1 MQSARVLIDGSSDL
15 VFDYAIGGD
24 HSAVQPGCRVEV
36 MLRNRPATGTVICLS
51 SPDPEW
57 EDKLKPIRRLID
69 PEPLIS
75 PGMMK
80 MAQWVSEY
88 YAVPLEQVMRCLLP
102 ETVRQEKHNEKTQKA
117 LTLIKDVPDDVMT
130 QLEKRAPRQ
139 ASLIAMLTHLGG
151 KAPLRD
157 VGGSDALA
165 SARSLAQKGYITIE
179 EESIHRNPD
188 ADQNFVQTTPLSL
201 NKEQSH
207 ALSLLDDERRHDAPK
222 PQVLQGVTG
231 SGKTEVYLQLAE
243 KVIRDGKSVLILV
256 PEISLTPQTVHRFKS
271 RFAYC
276 MDKVAVL
283 HSSLSQGERF
293 DEWHRIRRGEST
305 IVIGARS
312 AIYAPMQS
320 LGLIIVDEEH
330 DGSYKQESPPR
341 YHARDVSVLRGHIE
355 KALVVLGSATPS
367 LESLLN
373 VRKGKYGLIHM
384 SQRVDNQSLPIIK
397 IVDMKMESKKNNK
410 NENSLI
416 SDKLRA
422 SVDQRLNKGEQVILF
437 LNRRG
442 FARSLQCPDCG
453 HVMFCPHCDLAM
465 TYHKTDDRLICHL
478 CSYQSLAPRACP
490 ECQSLN
496 ILLQGYGTQKAEEI
510 IRKLF
515 PTARIERIDAD
526 ISKRKNAV
534 RDILTRFR
542 SRKIDILLG
551 TQMIAK
557 GLDFPGV
564 TLVGI
569 LNADMGLHIPDF
581 RAGER
586 TFQLLTQV
594 AGRSGRGD
602 LEGEVII
609 QTFTPHSPSIQFAR
623 HHDSDGY
630 TAQELEMRQTLSLPP
645 FSHMVLITIRSTHE
659 RKAEFAA
666 QTLHRKLK
674 EKAAPGILDVLTDP
688 LPAPIT
694 KAHGQFRF
702 QICLTGPLARPLA
715 RIARETI
722 TALNLPDDIHAVL
735 DVDPI
740 SFL

>member
-1 MQSARVLIDGSSDL
+1 MLSAHVLIDGSSDL
-15 VFDYAIGGD
+15 VFEYTLGD
-24 HSAVQPGCRVEV
+24 DLSGIAEGCRVEV
-36 MLRNRPATGTVICLS
+36 MLRHRPAVGTVLS
-51 SPDPEW
+51 IGPPTPEW
-57 EDKLKPIRRLID
+57 KDRLKPILRLID

-75 PGMMK
+75 PDMMK
-80 MAQWVSEY
+80 MGRWVADY

-102 ETVRQEKHNEKTQKA
+102 EPVRQEKHSEKTRK
-117 LTLIKDVPDDVMT
+117 LISLVKPVDPEE
-130 QLEKRAPRQ
+130 LEKLRRKAPRQ
-139 ASLIAMLTHLGG
+139 AAILEILESVGG
-151 KAPLRD
+151 QAPLRD
-157 VGGSDALA
+157 LGGNDAL
-165 SARSLAQKGYITIE
+165 SPSRSLANKGLVRVE
-179 EESIHRNPD
+179 DEAVHRNPD
-188 ADQNFVQTTPLSL
+188 EDQTFVQSSPLSL
-201 NKEQSH
+201 NEQQKNALA
-207 ALSLLDDERRHDAPK
+207 ALSAAYHNRQTARPQLLH
-222 PQVLQGVTG
+222 GVTG
-231 SGKTEVYLQLAE
+231 SGKTEVYLQLADLVVRE
-243 KVIRDGKSVLILV
+243 GNSVLILV

-271 RFAYC
+271 RFAHC

-293 DEWHRIRRGEST
+293 DEWHRIRRGEAT

-312 AIYAPMQS
+312 AIFAPLNS
-320 LGLIIVDEEH
+320 PGLIIVDEEH
-330 DGSYKQESPPR
+330 DGSYKQETSPR
-341 YHARDVSVLRGHIE
+341 YHGRDLAVLRGNLQQS
-355 KALVVLGSATPS
+355 LVVLGTATPS
-367 LESLLN
+367 LESQLN
-373 VRKGKYGLIHM
+373 VRKGKYDLVQLTH
-384 SQRVDNQSLPIIK
+384 RADHQSMPIIRV
-397 IVDMKMESKKNNK
+397 IDMKQESRKNNK

-416 SDKLRA
+416 SDRLRA
-422 SVDQRLNKGEQVILF
+422 AVDQRLEKGEQTILF

-465 TYHKTDDRLICHL
+465 TYHKTDDRLICHM
-478 CSYQSLAPRACP
+478 CGHQEIAPRQCP
-490 ECQSLN
+490 ACQSPG

-515 PTARIERIDAD
+515 PQARIERIDAD

-534 RDILTRFR
+534 RDILNRFR
-542 SRKIDILLG
+542 ARKIDILLG

-594 AGRSGRGD
+594 AGRAGRGD

-609 QTFTPHSPSIQFAR
+609 QTFTPYSPSIQFSR
-623 HHDSDGY
+623 HHDSEGF
-630 TAQELEMRQTLSLPP
+630 TNQELEMRQVLDLPP
-645 FSHMVLITIRSTHE
+645 FSHMVLLTVRSAHE
-659 RKAEFAA
+659 RKAEFTLE
-666 QTLHRKLK
+666 TLHRRLK
-674 EKAAPGILDVLTDP
+674 ENLPHGCIMTDP

-702 QICLTGPLARPLA
+702 QVTLKGPQARSLSRHVRRTIDSLTLP
-715 RIARETI
+715 EDV
-722 TALNLPDDIHAVL
+722 TAVM